1 MSSRL
6 SDRIRA
12 ARKYMGLSA
21 SQAADLTG
29 LTRKS
34 WERYELDKNEPRAT
48 SLAML
53 VEHGIDGNWLL
64 TGKGNMTT
72 PNPQNTQPV
81 LDHDLLKLT
90 IKELENF
97 REQNGPDWSNEQI
110 ARIIALGYQMLAA
123 EKQKGN
129 TPEAGNLRFLMQAAL
144 L

>member
-1 MSSRL
+1 
-6 SDRIRA
+6 
-12 ARKYMGLSA
+12 
-21 SQAADLTG
+21 
-29 LTRKS
+29 
-34 WERYELDKNEPRAT
+34 
-48 SLAML
+48 
-53 VEHGIDGNWLL
+53 
-64 TGKGNMTT
+64 
-72 PNPQNTQPV
+72 V

>member
-1 MSSRL
+1 MNSRL

-12 ARKYMGLSA
+12 ARKYLGLSA

-34 WERYELDKNEPRAT
+34 WERYELDKNEPRAI

-64 TGKGNMTT
+64 TGKGDMTT
-72 PNPQNTQPV
+72 PPPKNTQPV

-90 IKELENF
+90 VNELEKF
-97 REQNGPDWSNEQI
+97 RAQNCPAWSNEQI
-110 ARIIALGYQMLAA
+110 ARIIALGYQMLAT

-129 TPEAGNLRFLMQAAL
+129 TPETANLLFLMQAAL